1 MARFTFEVCKQDQV
15 TDLVKYIDE
24 HWAKNHILV
33 TSRELLDWQHKN
45 LDTGDYNFVMAR
57 HNKSGEIC
65 GVLGFIPTSHFSAE
79 LESEK
84 EVWLAIWKVNEGPK
98 YIGLGLGLLNFLK
111 REFSIKNIC
120 SIGISPIVYPMYQT
134 LGYFVG
140 KMNHMVLLNNTISAY
155 RIAKVPTLLPC
166 KVAAKKNSYY
176 RVEEIEESQI
186 SSLLSDPSLYRN
198 KTKKDGN
205 YFVSRFLLHPK
216 FRYRFIGVYSETKL
230 EAFLVVRVVEH
241 DSSTVLRVVDVQG
254 NHTTISQVTADLHE
268 LIANE
273 GHEYLD
279 LMQYGMDV
287 DSLIDAGF
295 RLVDPEGELI
305 IPDYFQPFVQK
316 NIPMHFARY
325 SPEKEE
331 SFVLFKGDSD
341 QDRPNIM

>member
-24 HWAKNHILV
+24 RWAKNHILV

-45 LDTGDYNFVMAR
+45 VYSGDYNFVMAR

-111 REFSIKNIC
+111 REFSINNIC

-134 LGYFVG
+134 LGYVVG
-140 KMNHMVLLNNTISAY
+140 RMNHMVLLNDTISEY
-155 RIAKVPTLLPC
+155 RIAKVSTLPF
-166 KVAAKKNSYY
+166 KVTTKKNSYY
-176 RVEEIEESQI
+176 RVEEIDESQI
-186 SSLLSDPSLYRN
+186 SSLLSDPSLYDN

-205 YFVSRFLLHPK
+205 YFAARFLSHPK
-216 FRYRFIGVYSETKL
+216 FRYRFIGIYNGTKL

-241 DSSTVLRVVDVQG
+241 DSSTALRVVDVQG
-254 NHTTISQVTADLHE
+254 KHTIISEVTMNLHDL
-268 LIANE
+268 IINE

-295 RLVDPEGELI
+295 MLVDPEGELI

-325 SPEKEE
+325 SQEKEA

-341 QDRPNIM
+341 QDRPNRM